1 MATSHIRPISLAR
14 ADMAGTRALPS
25 LWSLL
30 TGVFNVF
37 FARGLVGE
45 K

>member
-1 MATSHIRPISLAR
+1 MAKSHIRPISLAR

-30 TGVFNVF
+30 TGVFNTIF
-37 FARGLVGE
+37 SRELVGE